1 MITCCIEMGWLESAH
16 DILND
21 VETAGSEF
29 VSVHRRIQVAASENN
44 LPLIEDNK
52 TSVRLD
58 LELVQKWS

>member
-21 VETAGSEF
+21 VETAGSEI

-44 LPLIEDNK
+44 LPLIEA
-52 TSVRLD
+52 R
-58 LELVQKWS
+58 